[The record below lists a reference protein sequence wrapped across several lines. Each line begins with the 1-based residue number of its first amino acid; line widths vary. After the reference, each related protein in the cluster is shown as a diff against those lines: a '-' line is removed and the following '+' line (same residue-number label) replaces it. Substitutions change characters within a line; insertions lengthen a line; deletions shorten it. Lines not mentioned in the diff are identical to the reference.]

1 MAQLINVGNNVSI
14 SPEYLVWKKLEYCRF
29 PLNLITEISVMSRT
43 QQVYFYEIFQS
54 PPLHRLLS
62 IAIKRI
68 FFFAFIHLYPL
79 LDKTQITLYN
89 SSKALTYNNVNE
101 THHCC
106 LTPSTKSHAFPW
118 HHGISWHSQTFQS
131 VGIPCDTFSYFDTAD
146 IVWQTDRRTV
156 TITVALPHLQ

>member
-14 SPEYLVWKKLEYCRF
+14 SPNHRNIWCEKKLEYCRF

-43 QQVYFYEIFQS
+43 QQVYFFMKFFNLLLYTVFS
-54 PPLHRLLS
+54 PSPKKEFS
-62 IAIKRI
+62 
-68 FFFAFIHLYPL
+68 FFAFIHLYPL

-89 SSKALTYNNVNE
+89 SSKALTCNNVNE

-106 LTPSTKSHAFPW
+106 LTPSTKSHTFPW

-131 VGIPCDTFSYFDTAD
+131 VESRVTRLAILTQRISCDR
-146 IVWQTDRRTV
+146 QTDGRSQS
-156 TITVALPHLQ
+156 P